1 LNIFTHEWKANFK
14 SLLLWSLGMI
24 FMVAGGMSKYSAAS
38 KSGQS
43 MNELIS
49 KMPHSI
55 QALFGVG
62 TFDLSTA
69 IGFYGV
75 IFLYLVLMATIH
87 SSLLGATII
96 SKEERDKTSEF
107 LYVKPITRRRIITQK
122 MGTAL
127 LMLVILNLITLFT
140 SLGMV
145 GLFSNGTPITAIII
159 KLMIGM
165 LLLQLIFLFLGLG
178 VSSICKNP
186 RSAPPVVS
194 GLLLL
199 FFFLYQLV
207 TLNSRLT
214 FLRFFTPFSY
224 FDASELVN
232 KIGFN
237 PIYLVLSVIIILS
250 MVFCTYVFYEKKDL
264 TL

>member
-1 LNIFTHEWKANFK
+1 LNLFIREWKANFK
-14 SLLLWSLGMI
+14 TLLLWSLGIFFMI
-24 FMVAGGMSKYSAAS
+24 AGGMSKYSAAS

-49 KMPHSI
+49 KMPRSI

-62 TFDLSTA
+62 TFDLSKA

-107 LYVKPITRRRIITQK
+107 LYVKPITRRYIISQK
-122 MGTAL
+122 IGISI
-127 LMLVILNLITLFT
+127 LMLVIINLVTLFT
-140 SLGMV
+140 SLWMV
-145 GLFSNGTPITAIII
+145 GLFSSGEAITAIIL
-159 KLMIGM
+159 KLMAG
-165 LLLQLIFLFLGLG
+165 LFFLQLIFLFLGLG
-178 VSSICKNP
+178 ISALSKNP
-186 RSAPPVVS
+186 RTAPPTVS
-194 GLLLL
+194 GLLLI

-207 TLNSRLT
+207 KMNTHLA
-214 FLRFFTPFSY
+214 FLRFLTPFCY
-224 FDASELVN
+224 FDANELMGN
-232 KIGFN
+232 AGFN
-237 PIYLVLSVIIILS
+237 PIYLFISAVIIGI
-250 MVFCTYVFYEKKDL
+250 MVIIMYTFYEKRDL